1 MKATASHMTSIAAKQ
16 LICRNWNEGFLYREP
31 LLIDN
36 FRSERVHLQI
46 AGCAG
51 SSIPSMSPSSGRFI
65 ALRRRFDTVFCPL
78 PVKQAH

>member
-36 FRSERVHLQI
+36 FRSDRVLFYYI
-46 AGCAG
+46 C
-51 SSIPSMSPSSGRFI
+51 R
-65 ALRRRFDTVFCPL
+65 
-78 PVKQAH
+78 